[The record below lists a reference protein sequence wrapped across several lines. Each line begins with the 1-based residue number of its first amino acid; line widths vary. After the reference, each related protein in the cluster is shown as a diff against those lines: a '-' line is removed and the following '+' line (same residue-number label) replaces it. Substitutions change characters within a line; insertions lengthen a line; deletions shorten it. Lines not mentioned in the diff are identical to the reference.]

1 MRLEG
6 VFTYR
11 AGALYENVAELKLGD
26 TTTHTAGG
34 PAAAGNGKLAPG
46 TVLDGRFAITD
57 VVSDGGMAAIFKAR
71 DLENGG
77 NTVAVKIPHE
87 NVEMDI
93 GLYSRFQ
100 REDEIGGEL
109 NHPSVLRFYPVANK
123 SRLYIVTEFLT
134 GTTLFHVLRQRR
146 RLPEKEALAIA
157 ARICGAL
164 QYLHEHGVVHRD
176 LKPENIML
184 CEDGT
189 LRLMDFGISKGAASR
204 RLTFV
209 GFAPGTPHYMAPE
222 RVNGR
227 RGDGRTDI
235 YSLGA
240 MLYEMLTGTIAFNDD
255 DISVIMNAR
264 VAGDPEPPRKLNP
277 EISPQAEEIVLHA
290 MERNPAQRYQTAA
303 EMQAELEAPARVTLS
318 GRRDRLKISTPA
330 RRRWRIIRK
339 VAFWTIVPVAVQV
352 LLFFLLWH
360 HLARK

>member
-1 MRLEG
+1 M
-6 VFTYR
+6 
-11 AGALYENVAELKLGD
+11 KLGAA
-26 TTTHTAGG
+26 TTKIAEN
-34 PAAAGNGKLAPG
+34 PAAANGKLGPG
-46 TVLDGRFAITD
+46 AVLDGRFAITD
-57 VVSDGGMAAIFKAR
+57 LVSDGGMAVIFKAR
-71 DLENGG
+71 DLANGG
-77 NTVAVKIPHE
+77 IPVAVKIPHE

-93 GLYSRFQ
+93 ALYSRFQ

-109 NHPSVLRFYPVANK
+109 DHPSVLRFYPVANK

-134 GTTLFHVLRQRR
+134 GATLFHVLRKRR
-146 RLPEKEALAIA
+146 RLPENEALAIA

-164 QYLHEHGVVHRD
+164 QYLHERGVVHRD

-184 CEDGT
+184 CDDGT

-222 RVNGR
+222 RVDGK

-235 YSLGA
+235 YGLGA
-240 MLYEMLTGTIAFNDD
+240 MLYEMLTGAIAFNDD
-255 DISVIMNAR
+255 DISIIMNSR

-290 MERNPAQRYQTAA
+290 MERNPAQRYQTAS
-303 EMQAELEAPARVTLS
+303 EMQAELMAPQRVTLT
-318 GRRDRLKISTPA
+318 GRRDRLKISTPS
-330 RRRWRIIRK
+330 RRRWRMIRK
-339 VAFWTIVPVAVQV
+339 VALWTIVPVIVQV
-352 LLFFLLWH
+352 LLFLLLWR

>member
-1 MRLEG
+1 M
-6 VFTYR
+6 
-11 AGALYENVAELKLGD
+11 
-26 TTTHTAGG
+26 
-34 PAAAGNGKLAPG
+34 
-46 TVLDGRFAITD
+46 
-57 VVSDGGMAAIFKAR
+57 M
-71 DLENGG
+71 
-77 NTVAVKIPHE
+77 
-87 NVEMDI
+87 
-93 GLYSRFQ
+93 
-100 REDEIGGEL
+100 
-109 NHPSVLRFYPVANK
+109 
-123 SRLYIVTEFLT
+123 
-134 GTTLFHVLRQRR
+134 
-146 RLPEKEALAIA
+146 
-157 ARICGAL
+157 
-164 QYLHEHGVVHRD
+164 
-176 LKPENIML
+176 

-240 MLYEMLTGTIAFNDD
+240 MLYEMLTGAIAFNDQ
-255 DISVIMNAR
+255 DITVILNSR

-290 MERNPAQRYQTAA
+290 MERNPARRYPTAA
-303 EMQAELEAPARVTLS
+303 AMKAALDAPERVTLT

-330 RRRWRIIRK
+330 RRRWRTIRK

-352 LLFFLLWH
+352 LLFLLLWH

>member
-1 MRLEG
+1 
-6 VFTYR
+6 
-11 AGALYENVAELKLGD
+11 
-26 TTTHTAGG
+26 
-34 PAAAGNGKLAPG
+34 
-46 TVLDGRFAITD
+46 
-57 VVSDGGMAAIFKAR
+57 
-71 DLENGG
+71 
-77 NTVAVKIPHE
+77 
-87 NVEMDI
+87 MDI

-100 REDEIGGEL
+100 RENEIGSEL

-134 GTTLFHVLRQRR
+134 GTTLWHVLRERR
-146 RLPEKEALAIA
+146 RLPEKEALSVA
-157 ARICGAL
+157 ARICDAL
-164 QYLHEHGVVHRD
+164 QYLHERGVVHRD

-184 CEDGT
+184 CDDGT

-222 RVNGR
+222 RVNGK

-240 MLYEMLTGTIAFNDD
+240 MLYEMLTGAIAFNDD
-255 DISVIMNAR
+255 DITVIMNSR

-277 EISPQAEEIVLHA
+277 DISPQAEEIVLHA
-290 MERNPAQRYQTAA
+290 MARNPDERYQTAA
-303 EMQAELEAPARVTLS
+303 AMQAELESPDSVTMS

-330 RRRWRIIRK
+330 RRRWMIIRK

-352 LLFFLLWH
+352 LLFFLIWH
-360 HLARK
+360 HLAKK

>member
-1 MRLEG
+1 M
-6 VFTYR
+6 
-11 AGALYENVAELKLGD
+11 KLGS
-26 TTTHTAGG
+26 TPTQSAERL
-34 PAAAGNGKLAPG
+34 AASGNGKLPPG
-46 TVLDGRFAITD
+46 TVLDGRFVITD
-57 VVSDGGMAAIFKAR
+57 MLSNGGMAAIFKAR

-77 NTVAVKIPHE
+77 NIVAVKIPHE
-87 NVEMDI
+87 SVEMDI
-93 GLYSRFQ
+93 GLYSRFK

-109 NHPSVLRFYPVANK
+109 DHPSVLRFYPVANK

-134 GTTLFHVLRQRR
+134 GTTLWHVLKERR
-146 RLPEKEALAIA
+146 RLPEKEALGIA
-157 ARICGAL
+157 ARICDAL
-164 QYLHEHGVVHRD
+164 QYLHERGVVHRD

-222 RVNGR
+222 RVNGK

-235 YSLGA
+235 YGLGA
-240 MLYEMLTGTIAFNDD
+240 MLYEMLTGAIAFHDE
-255 DISVIMNAR
+255 DITVIMNSR

-277 EISPQAEEIVLHA
+277 AISPQAEEIVLHA

-303 EMQAELEAPARVTLS
+303 EMLADLQAPERVALT

-330 RRRWRIIRK
+330 RRRWRMIRK
-339 VAFWTIVPVAVQV
+339 LAFWAIVPVAVQV
-352 LLFFLLWH
+352 LLFFLIWH
-360 HLARK
+360 HLAKK

>member
-1 MRLEG
+1 
-6 VFTYR
+6 V
-11 AGALYENVAELKLGD
+11 NVAQMKLGA
-26 TTTHTAGG
+26 TPTQFAKGQ
-34 PAAAGNGKLAPG
+34 AASANGKLPPG

-57 VVSDGGMAAIFKAR
+57 LVSDGGMAAIFKAR
-71 DLENGG
+71 DLANGG
-77 NTVAVKIPHE
+77 NLVAVKIPHE

-100 REDEIGGEL
+100 REDEIGAEL
-109 NHPSVLRFYPVANK
+109 DHPSVLCFYPVANK

-134 GTTLFHVLRQRR
+134 GSTLYHFLKERR

-157 ARICGAL
+157 ARICDAL

-222 RVNGR
+222 RVGGK

-235 YSLGA
+235 YCLGA
-240 MLYEMLTGTIAFNDD
+240 MLYQMLTGSIAFNDD
-255 DISVIMNAR
+255 DISVIMNSR

-303 EMQAELEAPARVTLS
+303 AMQAELEAPERVILT
-318 GRRDRLKISTPA
+318 GRRDRLKISTPS
-330 RRRWRIIRK
+330 RRRWRTIRK
-339 VAFWTIVPVAVQV
+339 VAFWTLVPVAVQV
-352 LLFFLLWH
+352 LLFLLLWR
-360 HLARK
+360 LLSKK

>member
-1 MRLEG
+1 M
-6 VFTYR
+6 
-11 AGALYENVAELKLGD
+11 
-26 TTTHTAGG
+26 
-34 PAAAGNGKLAPG
+34 APG
-46 TVLDGRFAITD
+46 SVLDGRFAITELI
-57 VVSDGGMAAIFKAR
+57 SDGGMGAIFKAR
-71 DLENGG
+71 DLENDG
-77 NTVAVKIPHE
+77 NFVAVKIPHA

-109 NHPSVLRFYPVANK
+109 NHPSVLRFFPVAQK

-146 RLPEKEALAIA
+146 RLPEKEALSIA
-157 ARICGAL
+157 ARICDAL
-164 QYLHEHGVVHRD
+164 HYLHERGVVHRD

-184 CEDGT
+184 CEDGS

-204 RLTFV
+204 RLTFA

-222 RVNGR
+222 RVDGK

-240 MLYEMLTGTIAFNDD
+240 MLYEMLTGKIAFNDE
-255 DISVIMNAR
+255 DITVILNSR
-264 VAGDPEPPRKLNP
+264 VAGDPEPPRNLQP
-277 EISPQAEEIVLHA
+277 EISPQAEDIVLHA
-290 MERNPAQRYQTAA
+290 MDRNPAQRYQTAA
-303 EMQAELEAPARVTLS
+303 AMQADLEAPERVKLT

-330 RRRWRIIRK
+330 RRRWRMIRK
-339 VAFWTIVPVAVQV
+339 VAFWTLVPLAAQV

-360 HLARK
+360 HLSRK